1 MDYKFNGKFTFGECT
16 RTFTPDTTDP
26 HEKIRA
32 SHNVSLSRRLHMS
45 GGFTC
50 LRLCPWRRT
59 NKNADL
65 LLSFL

>member
-50 LRLCPWRRT
+50 LRLCP
-59 NKNADL
+59 
-65 LLSFL
+65 